1 MGIQEKI
8 YVKFVID
15 KTGVIT
21 DVKVLRGEDKYLK
34 EHFSI
39 G

>member
-15 KTGVIT
+15 KTGAVT
-21 DVKVLRGEDKYLK
+21 DVK
-34 EHFSI
+34 FSEEKI
-39 G
+39 DI